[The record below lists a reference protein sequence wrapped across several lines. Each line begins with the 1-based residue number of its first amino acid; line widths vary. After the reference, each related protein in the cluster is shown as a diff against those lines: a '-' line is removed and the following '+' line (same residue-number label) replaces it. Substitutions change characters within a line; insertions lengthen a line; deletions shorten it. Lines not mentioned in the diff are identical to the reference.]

1 MRQSKILIP
10 TLREVPADAE
20 VVSHQ
25 LMLRAGLVRQ
35 LASGIYSYLPLGYR
49 VLKKVEEIVR
59 QEMDRSGAQEI
70 LASALQP
77 AELWEESG
85 RLSAYG
91 PELMR
96 LKDRHN
102 RDFLLGPTHE
112 EVFTVIMRDDV
123 DSYKKLPMTLYQVQN
138 KFRDERR
145 PRFGVI
151 RARDFIMKD
160 AYSFDRDEAGLD
172 VSYQA
177 MYDAYQR
184 IFNRCQLNYRIVEA
198 DGGAI
203 GDAGGTHEFMVLSEI
218 GEDTI
223 AYCNSCGYS
232 ANIEKAQTVLSDKKN
247 LGEELTLEEV
257 STPDT
262 KTIKAVSD
270 LLKVDEAQLIKTM
283 LYQVDDKVLAVLTL
297 GVDEVNE
304 IKLKNHFNAEEVF
317 LVEDEKFYQD
327 HQLYPGY
334 IGPVGLS
341 DKIEIIADLEV
352 QNIKNAISGANK
364 ENYHLKNIN
373 YPRDFQVT
381 SFADLKNIKEGDP
394 CPNCRQVIS
403 FDKGIEVGHVFKLG
417 KKYSQALGAKY
428 LDENGRAQD
437 MVMGCYGIGV
447 SRTVAAIV
455 EQHSQDAEIVWPLSV
470 SPYQVHILI
479 VNGKNEDQVAK
490 AEEIYQDLL
499 AAGIEVLLDDR
510 PERIGV
516 KFKDADLIGIPL
528 RVVVG
533 GKVGEGLVEVKVR
546 HKDISMD
553 LEIKKLL
560 EFLQTEIR
568 G

>member
-247 LGEELTLEEV
+247 LGEELALEEV

>member
-10 TLREVPADAE
+10 TLREAPADAE

-247 LGEELTLEEV
+247 PGEELALEEV

-283 LYQVDDKVLAVLTL
+283 LYQVDDKVVAVLTL

-341 DKIEIIADLEV
+341 NKIEIIADLEV

-417 KKYSQALGAKY
+417 KKYSQSLGAKY